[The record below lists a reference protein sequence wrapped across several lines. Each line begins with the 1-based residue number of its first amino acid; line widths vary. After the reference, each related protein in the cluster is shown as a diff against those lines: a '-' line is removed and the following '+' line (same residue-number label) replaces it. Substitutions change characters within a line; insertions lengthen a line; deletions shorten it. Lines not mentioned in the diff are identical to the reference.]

1 MARIAFVHTVS
12 WLVDE
17 FKKQIAEALPQADT
31 FHILDE
37 SLLQDLLAQK
47 STAEVYRRVVTQIL
61 QAVDA
66 GAERIVVTCSSTSPA
81 VDIARS
87 VTSIPVHKIDDPM
100 AQMAVQM
107 GRTIGVLCT
116 AESTVQPSIAL
127 LHAHADALGHRI
139 QVLPSLVPHAL
150 EALSRGERERH
161 DELVLDSAR
170 VLAQQVEVIV
180 LAQASLAKLQP
191 ALAHQLSLP
200 VLASPPLIIDL
211 LRGAVPTDE
220 IKR

>member
-1 MARIAFVHTVS
+1 MARIAFIHTVS

-17 FKKQIAEALPQADT
+17 FKKQVAEALPQADT

-47 STAEVYRRVVTQIL
+47 STVQVYRRVVTQIL

-66 GAERIVVTCSSTSPA
+66 GADRIVVTCSSTSPA

-87 VTSIPVHKIDDPM
+87 MTSVPIHKIDDPM
-100 AQMAVQM
+100 AQMAV
-107 GRTIGVLCT
+107 GIGGSIGVLCT
-116 AESTVQPSIAL
+116 AESTVQPSVAL
-127 LHAHADALGHRI
+127 LHAHAAILGHKI
-139 QVLPSLVPHAL
+139 QVVPSLVPHAL
-150 EALSRGERERH
+150 EALGRGERERH

-170 VLAQQVEVIV
+170 ALAQQVKVIV

-191 ALAHQLSLP
+191 VLARELPLP
-200 VLASPPLIIDL
+200 VLASPPLIMDL
-211 LRGAVPTDE
+211 LRNAN
-220 IKR
+220 